1 MSRIKKDYETSFRAR
16 FRRYIS
22 GEEELPEIDYMPMYE
37 KQIAEEHAEDEKAT
51 EHYLVPPL
59 EDPMEDAKRFAEI
72 SGMRW
77 FRRLYTIMAVVL
89 CIAISGLLIYNVAF
103 MPEFGSAD
111 TPTNNEVT
119 ERYVEKG
126 LEETGAV
133 NTVTGVILKYRGF
146 DTFGETHVLF
156 LATIAVMILL
166 RQKKGEAP
174 VDPEVEKPK
183 SDRILRTMA
192 YMLVPMIFIFGLY
205 VLVNG
210 HLSPGGGF
218 SGGAIMGAGLILYSA
233 TFGFSATERFF
244 NETIYDCIKVGS
256 LVLYSMMIVY
266 YLFTGANGIES
277 VVPLG
282 KAGNIISSGLLLP
295 INILVGFEVA
305 CTMYAFFA
313 LFRKGGL

>member
-1 MSRIKKDYETSFRAR
+1 
-16 FRRYIS
+16 
-22 GEEELPEIDYMPMYE
+22 
-37 KQIAEEHAEDEKAT
+37 
-51 EHYLVPPL
+51 
-59 EDPMEDAKRFAEI
+59 
-72 SGMRW
+72 
-77 FRRLYTIMAVVL
+77 
-89 CIAISGLLIYNVAF
+89 
-103 MPEFGSAD
+103 
-111 TPTNNEVT
+111 
-119 ERYVEKG
+119 
-126 LEETGAV
+126 
-133 NTVTGVILKYRGF
+133 
-146 DTFGETHVLF
+146 
-156 LATIAVMILL
+156 MILL

-174 VDPEVEKPK
+174 VDSEVEKPK

-266 YLFTGANGIES
+266 YLFTGANGIDS